1 MMKPFLESKGQL
13 ENAAEFLDVDKPI
26 EVYRNLRKKCWAVRQ
41 DGIVRYHTDYV
52 FMRDAQFKVSQKG
65 RDRVL
70 REKRKNVHAVIKGF
84 LHKPTDMPK
93 SIDGEFKHITY
104 NPYKYHSFV
113 TTDTEHSVKTADWVD
128 MMINEPV
135 MAWEVA

>member
-1 MMKPFLESKGQL
+1 MMKPFLESEQQL
-13 ENAAEFLDVDKPI
+13 EKSAEFLDVDKPI
-26 EVYRNLRKKCWAVRQ
+26 EVYRNLRKNCWSVRQ

-84 LHKPTDMPK
+84 LHKPTAMPEA
-93 SIDGEFKHITY
+93 IDGEFKHITY

-113 TTDTEHSVKTADWVD
+113 TTDTEHSVKTAEWVD

-135 MAWEVA
+135 MAWKVA

>member
-1 MMKPFLESKGQL
+1 MKPFLESVGQL
-13 ENAAEFLDVDKPI
+13 EKAAEILDVNKPV
-26 EVYRNLRKKCWAVRQ
+26 EVYFNLQKKCWSVRQ

-52 FMRDAQFKVSQKG
+52 FMRDAEFKVSQKG

-84 LHKPTDMPK
+84 LHTPTDMPK
-93 SIDGEFKHITY
+93 AIDGEFTYITY
-104 NPYKYHSFV
+104 NPYKYDSFV
-113 TTDTEHSVKTADWVD
+113 KVDTEHSVKTAKWVD